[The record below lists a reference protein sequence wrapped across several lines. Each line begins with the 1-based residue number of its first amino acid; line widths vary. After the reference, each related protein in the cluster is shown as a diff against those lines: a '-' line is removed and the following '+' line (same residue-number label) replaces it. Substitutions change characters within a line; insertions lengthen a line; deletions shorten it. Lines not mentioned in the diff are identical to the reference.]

1 MQILYSLRLGR
12 LSHCPKTAESVSFMK
27 KINELSLI
35 RLVTVINFVFGLAG
49 IVFAVLA
56 RSRSV
61 LFDALYSF
69 IASFFTLISARVVR
83 LVISGEDR
91 DYQFGYGSF
100 EPFFIVIRTVFILLM
115 NVMMAF
121 FAVRTI
127 LDGGN
132 TVNVSV
138 AILYTLLSIITCA
151 VIAGVLRGAARKNDS
166 PVLAAEAKSWLN
178 DTLLSSAVLA
188 AFAGIILLRS
198 TPLAFLIPYIDP
210 AITLVFIAV
219 MIPSLAI
226 QFFVNMRELL
236 VAAPPVELQEELD
249 AIIEPY
255 IAANNFSDF
264 QTYSTKR
271 GRNLYVV
278 VHIYMKKDASVKE
291 LDKIRK
297 AIVRDIRN
305 FWHYSDIDIVFTL
318 DTSWIPLSFPQ
329 GEDVDCM
336 SGVQAL

>member
-1 MQILYSLRLGR
+1 M
-12 LSHCPKTAESVSFMK
+12 
-27 KINELSLI
+27 
-35 RLVTVINFVFGLAG
+35 
-49 IVFAVLA
+49 
-56 RSRSV
+56 
-61 LFDALYSF
+61 
-69 IASFFTLISARVVR
+69 R

-151 VIAGVLRGAARKNDS
+151 VITGVLRRAARKNDS

-226 QFFVNMRELL
+226 QFFVNMR
-236 VAAPPVELQEELD
+236 
-249 AIIEPY
+249 
-255 IAANNFSDF
+255 
-264 QTYSTKR
+264 
-271 GRNLYVV
+271 
-278 VHIYMKKDASVKE
+278 
-291 LDKIRK
+291 
-297 AIVRDIRN
+297 
-305 FWHYSDIDIVFTL
+305 
-318 DTSWIPLSFPQ
+318 
-329 GEDVDCM
+329 
-336 SGVQAL
+336 